1 MRSHRPPA
9 PVLLPHIKVI
19 IPLIEVYE
27 DTHMLEAVVGSEG
40 AERVLLFLAARN
52 QGYPLEI
59 AETFDMSVSNVQKHL
74 ERMERDGLLVNEK
87 VGRTRVYRL
96 NPRYA
101 FKDEV
106 ETLLNKALSVAPEAL
121 RDLLLLDRRRPRRRG
136 KPL

>member
-1 MRSHRPPA
+1 M
-9 PVLLPHIKVI
+9 
-19 IPLIEVYE
+19 PLIEVFKSA
-27 DTHMLEAVVGSEG
+27 HMLEAVVGSEG
-40 AERVLLFLAARN
+40 AERVLLFLVARN

-59 AETFDMSVSNVQKHL
+59 AEAFDMSVSNVQKHL

-87 VGRTRVYRL
+87 VGRTRVYRF

-106 ETLLNKALSVAPEAL
+106 EALLNKALSVGPDTL
-121 RDLLLLDRRRPRRRG
+121 RDLLLLDRHRPRRRG